1 MPLQFQQGDR
11 VTVAQRQCLLEK
23 TRNAR
28 DMIEHHPLTPEQAVE
43 LFVSVGVGA
52 FRYSAALVP
61 WTGAELGELE
71 KLWVQAYKRAWLLP
85 LSTAS
90 DVFTLPQEVGGL
102 WYPRPLGIMAQEL
115 CRHLQR
121 SIKHDDVAKQIA
133 QWDLDQTLEKWAC
146 ASLHDLQQ
154 EMALWTWDQAAGTKW
169 ARAAKCMQLLG
180 MQVGWSPEEKQ
191 QEETEG
197 TSWAK
202 ATR

>member
-1 MPLQFQQGDR
+1 
-11 VTVAQRQCLLEK
+11 
-23 TRNAR
+23 
-28 DMIEHHPLTPEQAVE
+28 
-43 LFVSVGVGA
+43 
-52 FRYSAALVP
+52 
-61 WTGAELGELE
+61 
-71 KLWVQAYKRAWLLP
+71 
-85 LSTAS
+85 
-90 DVFTLPQEVGGL
+90 
-102 WYPRPLGIMAQEL
+102 MAQEL

-202 ATR
+202 ATRELRKLRRRIEVMGGDRSSWEDGVWNMQKEQWKLVWDGERAFWNVVPKLIACNTCWSCWMDSLLIPVMSVG